1 MTHSKQIAGQEFL
14 GVDVRI
20 KNAITLKM
28 VLPAILVIVLG
39 AWITLGK
46 IEDDVRAAAGA
57 SLKSMLS
64 TTQQAV
70 RSWVHE
76 KRSDALLWA
85 STREMQD
92 HSATLLKIPHT
103 KVALLSSPAQNYL
116 RNWFR
121 PVATAKGFKG
131 FFIIGPDSINLASS
145 RNENVGNVNLLA
157 KQHGFLDKIW
167 AGETAMSLPQYS
179 DVPLERGTSTDLPPT
194 MFVGAPIYSSSK
206 NVSAVLLLRIDPFTH
221 FTALFSSAVLGV
233 SGETYGF
240 NKQGQL
246 ISESRFDDDL
256 RKAGL
261 ISDGHK
267 SILNIQIRDPQVN
280 LLHGEKSVEPR
291 NQLPLTLMAESAI
304 AGESGMNLEGY
315 RDYRGVPVIGAWLWD
330 SALGFGMTTEIDV
343 EEVSQF
349 QSTTRL
355 VFIMFSAL
363 SILTLIAVGIL
374 FEKNRAQAYAA
385 NVKAQAANRAKT
397 LFLAAMSHELRTPL
411 NAIIGFSDMLV
422 RQYFG
427 PLGSDKNKEYA
438 EDIHTSGTHLLSLV
452 SDVLDVSS
460 IEFGERSMS
469 KEQLVLED
477 VVSECYAMTAG
488 QAQNKGVG
496 YTKVVQE
503 NLGSIHADRRALI
516 QILVNIL
523 SNAIKFTP
531 KDGEVVLRVAD
542 KNGCSVIE
550 VTDTGQGIPADQI
563 PTLTDPFIRGDID
576 FDKTQDG
583 LGLGLSIAKSL
594 ADLHDGEIDI
604 QSTVGKGTTVTITL
618 PNGAAR
624 LEPNTQ

>member
-1 MTHSKQIAGQEFL
+1 
-14 GVDVRI
+14 
-20 KNAITLKM
+20 M
-28 VLPAILVIVLG
+28 VLPAIFVIALG
-39 AWITLGK
+39 AWITLGE

-57 SLKSMLS
+57 SLKSTLS

-76 KRSDALLWA
+76 NRTDALLWA
-85 STREMQD
+85 SAKEMQD
-92 HSATLLKIPHT
+92 HSATLLKTPRT
-103 KVALLSSPAQNYL
+103 KVALLSSPAQTYL

-121 PVATAKGFKG
+121 PVSAAKGFKG
-131 FFIIGPDSINLASS
+131 FFIVGPDSINLASS

-157 KQHGFLDKIW
+157 KQPEFLDKIW

-179 DVPLERGTSTDLPPT
+179 DVPLDRSASASLPPT
-194 MFVGAPIYSSSK
+194 MFIGAPIYSSSK
-206 NVSAVLLLRIDPFTH
+206 SVSAILLLRIDPFTH

-261 ISDGHK
+261 ISEGRK
-267 SILNIQIRDPQVN
+267 SILNITIRDPKVN
-280 LLHGEKSVEPR
+280 LLRGEKPTKPR
-291 NQLPLTLMAESAI
+291 DQSPLTLMAQSAI
-304 AGESGMNLEGY
+304 AGESGANLEGY
-315 RDYRGVPVIGAWLWD
+315 RDYRGVPVIGTWLWD
-330 SALGFGMTTEIDV
+330 SELGFGMTTEIDL

-355 VFIMFSAL
+355 VFILFSAL
-363 SILTLIAVGIL
+363 SILTLVAVGIL

-385 NVKAQAANRAKT
+385 RVKAQAANRAKT
-397 LFLAAMSHELRTPL
+397 LFLATMSHELRTPL
-411 NAIIGFSDMLV
+411 NAIIGFSDLLI

-427 PLGSDKNKEYA
+427 PLGSEKNKEYA
-438 EDIHTSGTHLLSLV
+438 EDIHASGTHLLSLV

-460 IEFGERSMS
+460 IEFGERSLS

-477 VVSECYAMTAG
+477 VVSECYSMTVG
-488 QAQNKGVG
+488 LAQNKSVG
-496 YTKVVQE
+496 YTTEVQE
-503 NLGSIHADRRALI
+503 NLSPVYADKRALI
-516 QILVNIL
+516 QTLVNIL

-531 KDGEVVLRVAD
+531 KDGAVVMKVAN

-563 PTLTDPFIRGDID
+563 STLTDPFIRGDID
-576 FDKTQDG
+576 FDQTQDG

-594 ADLHDGEIDI
+594 VDLHDGQLDI
-604 QSTVGKGTTVTITL
+604 ESTVGKGTTVTVKL
-618 PNGAAR
+618 PNR
-624 LEPNTQ
+624 VKR